1 MSELEEK
8 IAYQD
13 GQIQALT
20 KLVDAALRCCGSDRH
35 VIRSGLGG
43 PTGTTQPSCIGS
55 GESVPFVT
63 DRDVAIL
70 AGWDSVMKP
79 IFGD

>member
-8 IAYQD
+8 IAYQN

-20 KLVDAALRCCGSDRH
+20 KLVDAALSCCVSDRH

-43 PTGTTQPSCIGS
+43 PTGTTQPRCIGS
-55 GESVPFVT
+55 GERSPLVT
-63 DRDVAIL
+63 DTDVAIL
-70 AGWDSVMKP
+70 AGWNSVIKP